1 MKPSADRFLDVTHD
15 VCPMTFVKT
24 KLMIGKM
31 SGGQIGEVR
40 LKAGEPLENVP
51 RSVVELGHQIV
62 DLSAEVDTP
71 DVWRLTFRIAGG
83 Q

>member
-1 MKPSADRFLDVTHD
+1 MKPSADRFLDVTHH

-31 SGGQIGEVR
+31 SAGEIGEVR
-40 LKAGEPLENVP
+40 LNGGEPLENVP

-62 DLSAEVDTP
+62 ALNEEAGSP
-71 DVWRLTFRIAGG
+71 GVWRLLFKVRG
-83 Q
+83 